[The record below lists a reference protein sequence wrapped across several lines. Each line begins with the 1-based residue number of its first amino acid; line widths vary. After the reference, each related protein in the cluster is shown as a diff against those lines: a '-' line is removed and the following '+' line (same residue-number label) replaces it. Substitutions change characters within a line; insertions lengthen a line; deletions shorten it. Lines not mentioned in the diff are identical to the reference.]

1 MTLDVRIER
10 ARLALKVALGLTAF
24 LAGLDKFFNLLTIRP
39 KYLSPAVTALL
50 PVSPETAM
58 YVVGVIEMIVGLAL
72 LGPFTRI
79 ASMVAC
85 AWLLAIA
92 ANLVLAGGFL
102 DVAVRDVVM
111 AIAAG
116 ALSLLTD
123 AHEAAAAKSVGPAA
137 RSAA

>member
-10 ARLALKVALGLTAF
+10 ARLALKVALGVTAF
-24 LAGLDKFFNLLTIRP
+24 LAGLDKFFNLLAVWP
-39 KYLSPAVTALL
+39 KYLSPAVVGLL

-79 ASMVAC
+79 ASLVAC

-116 ALSLLTD
+116 ALFLLTD
-123 AHEAAAAKSVGPAA
+123 AHESVAANSVRPAA

>member
-10 ARLALKVALGLTAF
+10 ARLALKLALGLTAF
-24 LAGLDKFFNLLTIRP
+24 LAGLDKFFNLLAVWP
-39 KYLSPAVTALL
+39 KYLSPAVVGLL

-79 ASMVAC
+79 ASLVAC
-85 AWLLAIA
+85 AWLLVIA

-102 DVAVRDVVM
+102 DVAVRDIVM

-123 AHEAAAAKSVGPAA
+123 AHESAAAKLERPAA

>member
-1 MTLDVRIER
+1 MTRDVRIER

-24 LAGLDKFFNLLTIRP
+24 LAGLDKFFNLLTVWP
-39 KYLSPAVTALL
+39 KYLSPTVVALL

-58 YVVGVIEMIVGLAL
+58 YGVGVIEMIVGLAI

-92 ANLVLAGGFL
+92 ANLVMAGGFL

-123 AHEAAAAKSVGPAA
+123 AHESAAAGSVRPAA
-137 RSAA
+137 RTAA

>member
-1 MTLDVRIER
+1 MTFDVRIER
-10 ARLALKVALGLTAF
+10 ARLALRVALGLVAF
-24 LAGLDKFFNLLTIRP
+24 LAGLDKFFNVLPVWP
-39 KYLSPAVTALL
+39 KYLSPAVATLL

-58 YVVGVIEMIVGLAL
+58 YVVGVIEMIVGLAV

-92 ANLVLAGGFL
+92 ANLVMAGGFL

-123 AHEAAAAKSVGPAA
+123 AHESAAAKSVGTAV

>member
-1 MTLDVRIER
+1 MAFDVRIER

-24 LAGLDKFFNLLTIRP
+24 LAGLDKFLNLLTVWP
-39 KYLSPAVTALL
+39 KYLSPAVAALL

-58 YVVGVIEMIVGLAL
+58 YVVGIIEVIVGLAL

-79 ASMVAC
+79 ASLVAC

-92 ANLVLAGGFL
+92 ANVLAGGFL

-123 AHEAAAAKSVGPAA
+123 AHESAAAKSVGPAA